1 MRLDPVHFSMLVI
14 GVSFAC
20 YSPSLNSLQDQAFRS
35 AVVIEGKV
43 QSVASNVTK
52 EPHSVNVKVLDVWPL
67 NSGGLQR
74 NQLVTIGDFG
84 SEAPCVKVKKNH
96 KYIFFMAPTDEHLVF
111 KASFAPVDTSGKN
124 LKKDVGRILC
134 EDCGAAPQLNRF
146 ENITVREGEKLTLK
160 CEATGNPI
168 PEFKW
173 FRDGKKL
180 KKSKEIRIRHGRRN
194 SRLQIAKVKASDAGE
209 YTCEAENAVGSNSLK
224 SNVTVQS
231 DTLYDSTTTILDDT
245 SKQSVA
251 SLSSVTQNATQHT
264 AQAEGSLKP
273 LTENVST
280 PATTP
285 SGSGHARKCNETEK
299 AYCVNGGICYYIDG
313 INQLSCKCP
322 NEFTG
327 HLGYEFKEAEEL
339 YQKRVLTITGICV
352 ALLVVGIVCV
362 VAYCKTKKQRKKMH
376 NHLRQNMCPDHQNR
390 NLANGPNH
398 PGPGPEELPMVDYI
412 SKNVPAA
419 ERIIRHE
426 AETSFSGSHPSSTS
440 HHSSTATHTSSHR
453 HEDRTWSLDRTDS
466 IISDSHSGIMSSSV
480 GTSKC
485 NSPACIEARTRRAA
499 HCGIIEPRRAMMH
512 YRDSIDSLRDSP
524 HSDRYVSALT
534 TPARLSPVDFHYSLP
549 TQVPT
554 FEITSPNSSHAVS
567 LPPAAAMTY
576 HMEEEQPLLRQYQVP
591 LQDVQRHDPYYQ
603 RRSYLNDSTGS
614 LPSSPFRMVE
624 DDEYETT
631 QEYLSALE
639 QPKKTASS
647 SKRWRKSKVNGH
659 ISQRRDII
667 RDFSSQSC
675 MSISDS
681 EEEQAGESTPFLS
694 MQNMNMTAN
703 AEPSTVYRPGDNR
716 TYYSF
721 NRHTAR
727 GNLQT
732 RITHT
737 RSKQD
742 SAPL

>member
-180 KKSKEIRIRHGRRN
+180 KKSKEIRIRHGRVQQEHCMYCRSAIF
-194 SRLQIAKVKASDAGE
+194 SRTFSHP
-209 YTCEAENAVGSNSLK
+209 C
-224 SNVTVQS
+224 
-231 DTLYDSTTTILDDT
+231 
-245 SKQSVA
+245 
-251 SLSSVTQNATQHT
+251 
-264 AQAEGSLKP
+264 
-273 LTENVST
+273 
-280 PATTP
+280 
-285 SGSGHARKCNETEK
+285 
-299 AYCVNGGICYYIDG
+299 
-313 INQLSCKCP
+313 QL
-322 NEFTG
+322 F
-327 HLGYEFKEAEEL
+327 LFAEAEEL

-362 VAYCKTKKQRKKMH
+362 VAYCKTK
-376 NHLRQNMCPDHQNR
+376 
-390 NLANGPNH
+390 
-398 PGPGPEELPMVDYI
+398 
-412 SKNVPAA
+412 
-419 ERIIRHE
+419 
-426 AETSFSGSHPSSTS
+426 
-440 HHSSTATHTSSHR
+440 

>member
-1 MRLDPVHFSMLVI
+1 M
-14 GVSFAC
+14 A
-20 YSPSLNSLQDQAFRS
+20 
-35 AVVIEGKV
+35 EEKKKGKGKKK
-43 QSVASNVTK
+43 Q
-52 EPHSVNVKVLDVWPL
+52 
-67 NSGGLQR
+67 
-74 NQLVTIGDFG
+74 
-84 SEAPCVKVKKNH
+84 KNH
-96 KYIFFMAPTDEHLVF
+96 NKGDKVAQGE
-111 KASFAPVDTSGKN
+111 
-124 LKKDVGRILC
+124 
-134 EDCGAAPQLNRF
+134 GAAPKLRKLK
-146 ENITVREGEKLTLK
+146 NITLREGEKLSLK

-173 FRDGKKL
+173 FRDGKEL
-180 KKSKEIRIRHGRRN
+180 RKSKEIRIRHGRRN
-194 SRLQIAKVKASDAGE
+194 SRLQITKVKASDAGE
-209 YTCEAENAVGSNSLK
+209 YTCEAENAVGSNSSK
-224 SNVTVQS
+224 SFVTVQS
-231 DTLYDSTTTILDDT
+231 DTLYGSPSPILDDT

-264 AQAEGSLKP
+264 SQAGGSLKP
-273 LTENVST
+273 LTENFS
-280 PATTP
+280 TTP
-285 SGSGHARKCNETEK
+285 SPGSGHARKCNETEK

-322 NEFTG
+322 NGFFGPRCSQTEPLRLIMPKPT
-327 HLGYEFKEAEEL
+327 KKAEEL

-659 ISQRRDII
+659 INQRRDII